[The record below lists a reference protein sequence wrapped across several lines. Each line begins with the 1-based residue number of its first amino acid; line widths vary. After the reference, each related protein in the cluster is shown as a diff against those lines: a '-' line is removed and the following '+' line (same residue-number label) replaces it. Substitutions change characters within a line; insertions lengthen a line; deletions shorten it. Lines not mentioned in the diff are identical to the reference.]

1 MAVSSVLHKAV
12 AMGIKVLLV
21 THVIFFNI
29 ATPVNSLP
37 MSDLDG
43 IAAAPK
49 QEKYKAMLS
58 AAKAIEN
65 DIIDIR
71 RTLHRRP
78 AIKYEE
84 YEAQALVIE
93 TLTELGLRYVS
104 YHMISYS
111 CAYHPMCVYI
121 RICYSYTCTCA
132 VLTPL
137 R

>member
-12 AMGIKVLLV
+12 AMGITVLLV
-21 THVIFFNI
+21 THVVFFNI

-78 AIKYEE
+78 ALRYEE

-104 YHMISYS
+104 YRIPVSIDQHLIL
-111 CAYHPMCVYI
+111 VYMT
-121 RICYSYTCTCA
+121 IC
-132 VLTPL
+132 VLT
-137 R
+137 

>member
-12 AMGIKVLLV
+12 AMGITVLLV
-21 THVIFFNI
+21 THVVFFNI

-78 AIKYEE
+78 AIMYEE

-104 YHMISYS
+104 YRIPVSIDQHLLL
-111 CAYHPMCVYI
+111 VYMT
-121 RICYSYTCTCA
+121 IC
-132 VLTPL
+132 VLT
-137 R
+137 

>member
-1 MAVSSVLHKAV
+1 MAVSSVLHKAI
-12 AMGIKVLLV
+12 AMGITMLLV
-21 THVIFFNI
+21 THVVLFNI

-78 AIKYEE
+78 ALMYEE

-104 YHMISYS
+104 YRIPVSIDQHLLL
-111 CAYHPMCVYI
+111 VYMT
-121 RICYSYTCTCA
+121 IC
-132 VLTPL
+132 VLT
-137 R
+137 